1 MPACSYWLQATGVLS
16 TYLRRL
22 GRSPLLFA
30 SGTGLFSSIAGSQSL
45 ASEPMICSL
54 S

>member
-1 MPACSYWLQATGVLS
+1 MPAYSYWLQATGVLS

-30 SGTGLFSSIAGSQSL
+30 SGTGLFSSIAGS
-45 ASEPMICSL
+45 
-54 S
+54 